1 MSESSEFV
9 TVMQSFLKYYS
20 MTIVLHEI
28 LSVESY
34 LLQWQCIIW
43 FTYKYFNIVT
53 TICIMIVF

>member
-20 MTIVLHEI
+20 MAIVLHEI

-34 LLQWQCIIW
+34 LLQWQCII
-43 FTYKYFNIVT
+43 
-53 TICIMIVF
+53 